1 MTAEAK
7 ELDRIKKGLAKM
19 GDKRPHKLKSFLR
32 HVESMLG
39 EGRTP
44 AAVEAVVQKLEQ
56 EKLVRIAG
64 DLVLYG

>member
-19 GDKRPHKLKSFLR
+19 GDKRPHMLKSLLR
-32 HVESMLG
+32 HLESMLG
-39 EGRTP
+39 KGSTP

-56 EKLVRIAG
+56 EKLVHIAG